1 MSKYHYTRLFLV
13 LISALLFTGCAST
26 MMVSEGDTLAA
37 KGDWDAAV
45 VKYREAYQNN
55 PENLDYRMNYLKAL
69 NEAAQIHYN
78 RGIENFN
85 KNNYEAALIE
95 LQASIGLDPTL
106 DKAKTALK
114 KTQRVMDSLYHYEK
128 GLEYLKSGKDREAR
142 ASFKKSLSL
151 NPDNN
156 SSAIELEKLKKQ
168 QKTVMD
174 GYDLDVRSTMPIRLE
189 FKETPVKKVFEVL
202 SKLSG
207 INFIFDA
214 DIRDEKTTIF
224 IKDATFQQ
232 ALELILMTNRLG
244 RKVASEN
251 SIIIYQAT
259 PQKAAQY
266 EEMMIKVFYL
276 TNSDA
281 KKAANLLKT
290 MIKAKDISAYE
301 ELNAIIVRS
310 KPDTIELA
318 GKILEA
324 LDLAD
329 AEVMLEVNIMEINRN
344 KASNLGLTLS
354 PDSISAAV
362 PTTDG
367 TIRLGDLRNL
377 ASGDL
382 LITFPSAT
390 LNLKKEELEGNILA
404 NPRIRVKNNGKAK
417 IHVGDRVPLITTTVN
432 QGVSTENVQYQ
443 DVGLKLTVEPT
454 VRQND
459 EVDIKLGL
467 EVSSI
472 GTKTTTT
479 SGSVVYQIGTRNTET
494 VLRLRDGETQIIGG
508 LINDEESNTTAKI
521 PFLGDIPVLG
531 RLFSNEDKS
540 KVKTEILLSITP
552 RIIRK
557 LEMPDEAATGFL
569 SGRDEDPSAR
579 PLLEGFSPEAIEQQQ
594 GAPKAEAAS
603 PATPYP
609 VSPPPPP
616 PSPSPLLP
624 SAPGA
629 APAN

>member
-168 QKTVMD
+168 HKTVMD

-224 IKDATFQQ
+224 INDATFQQ

-259 PQKAAQY
+259 QQKAAQY

-609 VSPPPPP
+609 VSPPPP
-616 PSPSPLLP
+616 SPLLP

-629 APAN
+629 TPAN

>member
-1 MSKYHYTRLFLV
+1 MV